1 MIQSVFDEV
10 YFYRAFTGLKGHL
23 LAGLLMILIH
33 KALFSL
39 LSSLVRRGPGLC
51 AGFVKLVLVAGLSG
65 AAGNALA
72 QSDIP
77 RLDITEGQI
86 EPIPVAIAE
95 FTGLDGVPSDVG
107 RQISQ
112 IISDDLVSSGLFRTI
127 DSAAFI
133 RPPEAPSIRPDFQ
146 NWEPLGAKGL
156 LIGSAYENDNG
167 LLEIEFVLWDV
178 VTKRN
183 ITEGSGQADMQGL
196 RRIAHQIADFVYEE
210 FTGDTP
216 YFDTQIVYVSE
227 EGPQNRRIKRLAI
240 MDYDGHNHRFL
251 TSGFDLVLTPRFS
264 KSAMEIA
271 YLNYFNDEP
280 NVYLLD
286 VASGRTERLG
296 SFPGMTFAP
305 RFGPD
310 GNKLIMSLA
319 KDGLTDIYEMDLRT
333 QKIAQLTRWPSIDTS
348 PSYSPDGSRIV
359 FNSDRSGSQQIYV
372 MDADGSG
379 VSRISYGDGRYAT
392 PVWSPRGDIIAFT
405 KMYKGEFYIGVMNT
419 DGSGERLLA
428 RGFLVEGPT
437 WAPNGRV
444 LMYFKQQPVNDDGSG
459 GETYLYRID
468 ITGFNERRVITPG
481 DASDPA
487 WSPLLQ

>member
-1 MIQSVFDEV
+1 M
-10 YFYRAFTGLKGHL
+10 FTDLNMKI
-23 LAGLLMILIH
+23 AYMW
-33 KALFSL
+33 
-39 LSSLVRRGPGLC
+39 
-51 AGFVKLVLVAGLSG
+51 KLVLVAVM
-65 AAGNALA
+65 AAGMAVSTASSQTL
-72 QSDIP
+72 

-86 EPIPVAIAE
+86 APIPVAVAD

-107 RQISQ
+107 RQISHV
-112 IISDDLVSSGLFRTI
+112 ISDDLISSGLFTAI

-133 RPPEAPSIRPDFQ
+133 SPPSSPSLRPDFS
-146 NWEPLGAKGL
+146 NWTPLGAKGL
-156 LIGSAYENDNG
+156 VVGSAFIDSDG
-167 LLEIEFVLWDV
+167 LLQVEFALWDV
-178 VTKRN
+178 VSQRR
-183 ITEGSGQADMQGL
+183 ITEGGGSADQAGL

-210 FTGDTP
+210 FTGDSA

-227 EGPQNRRIKRLAI
+227 SGPASRRVKRLAI
-240 MDYDGHNHRFL
+240 MDQDGHNHRFL
-251 TSGFDLVLTPRFS
+251 TSGLDLVLTPRFS
-264 KSAMEIA
+264 PTAHEIA

-319 KDGLTDIYEMDLRT
+319 EDGQTDIFEMDLRT
-333 QKIAQLTRWPSIDTS
+333 QGITQLTRSASIDTS
-348 PSYSPDGSRIV
+348 PSYSPDGKRIV
-359 FNSDRSGSQQIYV
+359 FNSDRGGTQQLYI
-372 MDADGSG
+372 MRSDGTK
-379 VSRISYGDGRYAT
+379 VQRISFGEGRYAT

-405 KMYKGEFYIGVMNT
+405 KIYRGEFYIGVMNV

-428 RGFLVEGPT
+428 RGFLVEAPT

-444 LMYFKQQPVNDDGSG
+444 LMYFKQNPTAEDGSG
-459 GETYLYRID
+459 GETYLYRVD
-468 ITGFNERRVITPG
+468 ITGFNEQRVVTPAH
-481 DASDPA
+481 ASDPA

>member
-1 MIQSVFDEV
+1 M
-10 YFYRAFTGLKGHL
+10 FTNLNMKI
-23 LAGLLMILIH
+23 AYIW
-33 KALFSL
+33 
-39 LSSLVRRGPGLC
+39 
-51 AGFVKLVLVAGLSG
+51 KLVFVAVM
-65 AAGNALA
+65 AAGMAVSTASSQTL
-72 QSDIP
+72 

-86 EPIPVAIAE
+86 APIPVAVAD

-107 RQISQ
+107 RQISHV
-112 IISDDLVSSGLFRTI
+112 ISDDLISSGLFTAI

-133 RPPEAPSIRPDFQ
+133 SPPSSPSLRPDFS
-146 NWEPLGAKGL
+146 NWTPLGAKGL
-156 LIGSAYENDNG
+156 VVGSAFIDSDG
-167 LLEIEFVLWDV
+167 LLQVEFALWDV
-178 VTKRN
+178 VSQRR
-183 ITEGSGQADMQGL
+183 ITEGGGSADQAGL

-210 FTGDTP
+210 FTGDSA

-227 EGPQNRRIKRLAI
+227 SGPASRRVKRLAI
-240 MDYDGHNHRFL
+240 MDQDGHNHRFL
-251 TSGFDLVLTPRFS
+251 TSGLDLVLTPRFS
-264 KSAMEIA
+264 PTAHEIA

-319 KDGLTDIYEMDLRT
+319 EDGQTDIFEMDLRT
-333 QKIAQLTRWPSIDTS
+333 QGITQLTRSASIDTS
-348 PSYSPDGSRIV
+348 PSYSPDGKRIV
-359 FNSDRSGSQQIYV
+359 FNSDRGGTQQLYI
-372 MDADGSG
+372 MRSDGTK
-379 VSRISYGDGRYAT
+379 VQRISFGEGRYAT

-405 KMYKGEFYIGVMNT
+405 KIYRGEFYIGVMNV

-428 RGFLVEGPT
+428 RGFLVEAPT

-444 LMYFKQQPVNDDGSG
+444 LMYFKQNPTAEDGSG
-459 GETYLYRID
+459 GETYLYRVD
-468 ITGFNERRVITPG
+468 ITGFNEQRVVTPAH
-481 DASDPA
+481 ASDPA